1 MCKKYEFF
9 EKIGKDK
16 VIAQLDEIPGAKP
29 GGGAVLIEAIADKDP
44 EKGTKLDKIAEI
56 LEGDTENQQV
66 LDQLKTTVETVSE
79 LSEGNPGK
87 IIIDLSIARGLGYY
101 TGIGFETTIDSL
113 PGFGSICSGGR
124 YNKLVERYLN
134 RELPGIG
141 GSIGLDRLLAGLQ
154 ELKKVD
160 QDLDDQTVFIAIAT
174 DKARAQAFKLLQE
187 LRKSGL
193 KSDIAL
199 KTNKLANQ
207 FKHANRQGYPVVV
220 TLGDDEI
227 ANETASVKIMA
238 TGEEKKRVPQS
249 KLVDTLKGIIKM

>member
-1 MCKKYEFF
+1 M
-9 EKIGKDK
+9 
-16 VIAQLDEIPGAKP
+16 
-29 GGGAVLIEAIADKDP
+29 
-44 EKGTKLDKIAEI
+44 
-56 LEGDTENQQV
+56 
-66 LDQLKTTVETVSE
+66 
-79 LSEGNPGK
+79 
-87 IIIDLSIARGLGYY
+87 
-101 TGIGFETTIDSL
+101 
-113 PGFGSICSGGR
+113 
-124 YNKLVERYLN
+124 
-134 RELPGIG
+134 
-141 GSIGLDRLLAGLQ
+141 AGLK